1 MKHIMVKYGSPYS
14 VEDSVVFEL
23 EPKTT
28 TRLHLDDIH
37 TLRYYI
43 KPTELC
49 LINLPQTGIMNMVW
63 IDKICYYS
71 VLFK

>member
-1 MKHIMVKYGSPYS
+1 MKDIMVKYGSPYS
-14 VEDSVVFEL
+14 VEGNESVVFEL
-23 EPKTT
+23 ESQTT

-49 LINLPQTGIMNMVW
+49 LINKPQTGIMNMV
-63 IDKICYYS
+63 
-71 VLFK
+71 